1 MGKYLIHLQDFENLT
16 LPVLNPKQNQDLL
29 IVDEIGKMELKSKK
43 FESAIMYWLMKTF
56 LFATIPYELRQAI
69 PLIDK
74 LKSHPKAHIIV
85 VTKENRNRLK
95 SEIVENIL
103 KILKK

>member
-1 MGKYLIHLQDFENLT
+1 MGKYFIHLQDFENLT
-16 LPVLNPKQNQDLL
+16 LPVLNPRHNQDLL
-29 IVDEIGKMELKSKK
+29 IIDEIGKMELKSKK

-56 LFATIPYELRQAI
+56 LFATIPYELRQPI

-74 LKSHPKAHIIV
+74 LKSHPKAHIII